1 MHIRRALPDDL
12 PQIAA
17 LLQRSYP
24 ELMRP
29 AYPPALLAAAL
40 PALTRPNPELVASG
54 RFYLA
59 EAMGVLQGCGGWSR
73 AAPGQGPETPGFAQL
88 RHFAVDPASIGTG
101 VGRALFQRCTAEAR
115 SAGARHW
122 QALSSLNAEAFYTRM
137 GLTRIEALT
146 LPLGPDC
153 AFPVLR
159 MEGAL

>member
-54 RFYLA
+54 RFYVA
-59 EAMGVLQGCGGWSR
+59 EAMGALLGCGGWSR
-73 AAPGQGPETPGFAQL
+73 AAPGHGPETPGFAHL

-115 SAGARHW
+115 IAGARHW

-137 GLTRIEALT
+137 GLNRIEALT

>member
-1 MHIRRALPDDL
+1 MLIRPATPADL

-17 LLQRSYP
+17 LLARSYP
-24 ELMRP
+24 ALMRP
-29 AYPPALLAAAL
+29 AYPPALLEAAL

-54 RFYLA
+54 RFYVA
-59 EAMGVLQGCGGWSR
+59 EAMGALLGCGGWSL
-73 AAPGQGPETPGFAQL
+73 AAPGHGAETPGLAHL
-88 RHFAVDPASIGTG
+88 RHFAVDPASIGKG

-137 GLTRIEALT
+137 GLTRIEALA

-159 MEGAL
+159 MEGNV